1 MENTDN
7 GSVSNCLN
15 DQNGDLHPTIPSN
28 SESFKCLVHD
38 DNVEALNVAFS
49 AFKEAEDYIKKSE
62 ISVGELD
69 IPSVNELRYFGY
81 HLVKALSNPELSRTD
96 QLEEIHGAKKHAQRA
111 SYDAIEL
118 GLISNLEVIADFHME
133 YGAKPY
139 LTEIHSDYFGLMT
152 RVDEI
157 KVIVGQ
163 ESRHDRAE
171 YYRVCE
177 GYLNELKS
185 IKNKLELSKSSLAS
199 REEEIVNNAN
209 RLERAEE
216 RAENAE
222 ARAENAER
230 RSELAQRITLG
241 SFLITVASLLIA
253 GYVAFFKEPSSSDTP
268 TLQKGKQEE
277 SVITSDHERKLDA
290 PPSPPSKE
298 DSGS

>member
-15 DQNGDLHPTIPSN
+15 DQNGDLHPTIPPN
-28 SESFKCLVHD
+28 TEPSECLVYE
-38 DNVEALNVAFS
+38 DNIEALNAAFS

-81 HLVKALSNPELSRTD
+81 HLVKALSNPELSKTD
-96 QLEEIHGAKKHAQRA
+96 QLEEIHRAKKHAQRA

-118 GLISNLEVIADFHME
+118 GLISNLEVIADFHTK
-133 YGAKPY
+133 YGDKSY
-139 LTEIHSDYFGLMT
+139 LTEIHNDYYALMT
-152 RVDEI
+152 RVEEI
-157 KVIVGQ
+157 KVTVGQ

-177 GYLNELKS
+177 GYLVELTT

-199 REEEIVNNAN
+199 REEEILNNAN

-216 RAENAE
+216 RAEK
-222 ARAENAER
+222 AER
-230 RSELAQRITLG
+230 RSKYAYWV
-241 SFLITVASLLIA
+241 TVASLVLA
-253 GYVAFFKEPSSSDTP
+253 VYVAFAKDSSAIKEKATQESGHIEKPKSQMLQPEEEVEKDT
-268 TLQKGKQEE
+268 
-277 SVITSDHERKLDA
+277 
-290 PPSPPSKE
+290 SPPSQKVE
-298 DSGS
+298 SNN